1 MLSFE
6 YEFFETQ
13 KKIYFARSIPYTYS
27 QLLKFIDIKSPYL
40 KVKKFCNTI
49 SGLSVPKL
57 TITNYKIQKTK
68 KKYVFVVGRLN
79 PGETVSSYIIE
90 GLVNI
95 LLSETSEAR
104 NTRDHLIYK
113 IIPMANP
120 EGVVIGNSRTNTTGI
135 QLHKK
140 CSEITDMFCT
150 VLKSIKKL
158 AYKLHA
164 RGGIFLFI
172 ELRGSFFNLG
182 SFLHSWVHTQGSSKH
197 VSSRVLAE
205 LIHKISPLSD
215 LVPKDFES
223 INKSFSLKSVFER
236 ELRIATFLSE
246 TSVFGYKNE
255 KDAVVAHDIKLL
267 QSHGFIIG
275 ESIFKYFMLGVVE
288 PSEVVKFTLPAIKIV
303 KKSQSS
309 SDSENYD
316 TPESEISENK
326 MDMETI
332 INHIM
337 KEKIVSQSSFNPD
350 SSSDDEN
357 ILEKEFLLDSM
368 QEFTRLLNKRKHTKK
383 IMIKTKI
390 PEAKDIKTRKRIIR
404 LVDHEKI
411 NKNDQKIKLERKEFK
426 VSNIDMTSV
435 CIRTKSR
442 SIPVF
447 TENTKKVPL
456 KSVSFYK
463 IVKNKDR
470 GMLNQSYSI
479 PKINYH
485 PVNTIKTRESSSK
498 SKYYKFG
505 PFPNLQE
512 VKSLNFFFR

>member
-1 MLSFE
+1 
-6 YEFFETQ
+6 
-13 KKIYFARSIPYTYS
+13 
-27 QLLKFIDIKSPYL
+27 
-40 KVKKFCNTI
+40 
-49 SGLSVPKL
+49 
-57 TITNYKIQKTK
+57 
-68 KKYVFVVGRLN
+68 
-79 PGETVSSYIIE
+79 
-90 GLVNI
+90 
-95 LLSETSEAR
+95 
-104 NTRDHLIYK
+104 
-113 IIPMANP
+113 
-120 EGVVIGNSRTNTTGI
+120 
-135 QLHKK
+135 
-140 CSEITDMFCT
+140 
-150 VLKSIKKL
+150 
-158 AYKLHA
+158 
-164 RGGIFLFI
+164 
-172 ELRGSFFNLG
+172 
-182 SFLHSWVHTQGSSKH
+182 
-197 VSSRVLAE
+197 
-205 LIHKISPLSD
+205 
-215 LVPKDFES
+215 
-223 INKSFSLKSVFER
+223 
-236 ELRIATFLSE
+236 
-246 TSVFGYKNE
+246 
-255 KDAVVAHDIKLL
+255 
-267 QSHGFIIG
+267 
-275 ESIFKYFMLGVVE
+275 MLGVVE

-447 TENTKKVPL
+447 TENTKKVHL